1 MRVRIAPFLPTT
13 LIPEPKRSFAA
24 TISEWAERDAVQF
37 YDKILPQF
45 ANKYVKKWG
54 SKVEDINV
62 NSRAPGDSAWQGGR
76 GEHPFQISSDVDHPE
91 RGYQIQRSA
100 TGETLATAHDYDE
113 AHAKV
118 AELMA
123 QEDPG
128 TPVHSVRITPEMRES
143 VMRGQPL
150 FERQRAAAESEG
162 LKRPVLLDDI
172 VAELPHNPSAKE
184 RAVIAQVTKIA
195 NRIVPKAEVMPATR
209 LMPHAED
216 TKEAIGGNTITG
228 VTTMGAE
235 SQPVYPPG
243 PCALYAAARESL
255 LQPGICI
262 SGRHISR

>member
-1 MRVRIAPFLPTT
+1 
-13 LIPEPKRSFAA
+13 
-24 TISEWAERDAVQF
+24 
-37 YDKILPQF
+37 
-45 ANKYVKKWG
+45 
-54 SKVEDINV
+54 
-62 NSRAPGDSAWQGGR
+62 
-76 GEHPFQISSDVDHPE
+76 
-91 RGYQIQRSA
+91 
-100 TGETLATAHDYDE
+100 
-113 AHAKV
+113 
-118 AELMA
+118 MA

-228 VTTMGAE
+228 VTTMGARRVIAW
-235 SQPVYPPG
+235 SLRSPDPVHT
-243 PCALYAAARESL
+243 L
-255 LQPGICI
+255 
-262 SGRHISR
+262 RHEAIHWLRQTGS